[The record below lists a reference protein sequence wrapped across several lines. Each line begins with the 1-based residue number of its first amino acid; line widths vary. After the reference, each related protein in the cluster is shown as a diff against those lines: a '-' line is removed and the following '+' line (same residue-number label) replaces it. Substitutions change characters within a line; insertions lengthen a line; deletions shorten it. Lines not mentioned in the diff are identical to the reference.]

1 MKKLLVFLA
10 VVIFSSSVFGQK
22 LTLYENYEAFKNDK
36 YKYYEE
42 MDKFEIK
49 SELNESIDTNYYRV
63 YYKFDLEST
72 VDCYTFCVR
81 LHKGRELVDE
91 VITILDRPEDTDFWG
106 YLNIKKG
113 SGYRIIVYREDK
125 GELLTSSIPFG
136 VY

>member
-1 MKKLLVFLA
+1 MKELLVFFA

-63 YYKFDLEST
+63 YYKFDLGGKA
-72 VDCYTFCVR
+72 D
-81 LHKGRELVDE
+81 
-91 VITILDRPEDTDFWG
+91 
-106 YLNIKKG
+106 
-113 SGYRIIVYREDK
+113 
-125 GELLTSSIPFG
+125 
-136 VY
+136 

>member
-1 MKKLLVFLA
+1 MKELLVFFA

-22 LTLYENYEAFKNDK
+22 LTIYENYEAYKNDK

-42 MDKFEIK
+42 IDEFKTT

-63 YYKFDLEST
+63 YYKFDLGSN
-72 VDCYTFCVR
+72 VDYYTFCVR